1 MTKKKNNK
9 RLTVAAVGEAQA
21 RQRAASSDDRR
32 GRSQSAPTEPEIGR
46 HFWSRPRFWFGV
58 LIVFFG
64 AIIAAWGIYFEKEAQ
79 QVSDDAEFA
88 PWDPSWPELPGA
100 SGFESHP
107 MELIR
112 AAYAFAA
119 RRPDVVQYLP
129 CYCGCEKQGHQSL
142 QFCFVKKRTPS
153 GIAQWDGMGF
163 T

>member
-1 MTKKKNNK
+1 MKKQKSN
-9 RLTVAAVGEAQA
+9 T
-21 RQRAASSDDRR
+21 RQRN
-32 GRSQSAPTEPEIGR
+32 IGQR
-46 HFWSRPRFWFGV
+46 FWSRPPFWFAV
-58 LIVFFG
+58 LILFFG
-64 AIIAAWGIYFEKEAQ
+64 AIIAAWGVYFERQAR
-79 QVSDDAEFA
+79 QVDEDAESA

-100 SGFESHP
+100 SGFATHP
-107 MELIR
+107 LEFIR

>member
-1 MTKKKNNK
+1 MTRKRNNK
-9 RLTVAAVGEAQA
+9 RQVVV
-21 RQRAASSDDRR
+21 
-32 GRSQSAPTEPEIGR
+32 GR
-46 HFWSRPRFWFGV
+46 HFWSRPPFWFGV

-64 AIIAAWGIYFEKEAQ
+64 AIIAAWGVYFEKQAQVRREAQ
-79 QVSDDAEFA
+79 ARERAAANDAVEFA

-100 SGFESHP
+100 SGFASHP
-107 MELIR
+107 FEFIR

>member
-1 MTKKKNNK
+1 MTKPRNNTRQKN
-9 RLTVAAVGEAQA
+9 VGT
-21 RQRAASSDDRR
+21 R
-32 GRSQSAPTEPEIGR
+32 
-46 HFWSRPRFWFGV
+46 FWSRPPFWFGV

-64 AIIAAWGIYFEKEAQ
+64 TIILTWGIYFETRTR
-79 QVSDDAEFA
+79 QVSEGAEFA
-88 PWDPSWPELPGA
+88 PWDASWPALPA
-100 SGFESHP
+100 STSISRP
-107 MELIR
+107 IELIR

-142 QFCFVKKRTPS
+142 QFCFVKKRTAT